1 MQDFFC
7 ETDAIAEIKDKV
19 IGIKEILDSTYEK
32 AEAVMQSVS
41 DEKIWN
47 GMSQQTGMAF
57 LDLTMQYHKSLA
69 GDPLSQAQA
78 ALESIFQPIK
88 FFMIIGKIIRNCV
101 SYRRECQ
108 YEIFGF
114 RNDVYDQCIEG
125 KKTVGN

>member
-41 DEKIWN
+41 DEEIWN

-57 LDLTMQYHKSLA
+57 LDLTMQY
-69 GDPLSQAQA
+69 DPLSQAQA
-78 ALESIFQPIK
+78 ALEKYLSANQIF
-88 FFMIIGKIIRNCV
+88 
-101 SYRRECQ
+101 
-108 YEIFGF
+108 
-114 RNDVYDQCIEG
+114 YDNWEDYQELR
-125 KKTVGN
+125 KL

>member
-57 LDLTMQYHKSLA
+57 LDLTRQYHKSLA

-78 ALESIFQPIK
+78 ALEKYLSANQIF
-88 FFMIIGKIIRNCV
+88 
-101 SYRRECQ
+101 
-108 YEIFGF
+108 
-114 RNDVYDQCIEG
+114 YDNWEDYQELR
-125 KKTVGN
+125 KL

>member
-41 DEKIWN
+41 DEEIWN

-57 LDLTMQYHKSLA
+57 LA

-78 ALESIFQPIK
+78 ALEKYLSANQIF
-88 FFMIIGKIIRNCV
+88 
-101 SYRRECQ
+101 
-108 YEIFGF
+108 
-114 RNDVYDQCIEG
+114 YDNWEDYQELR
-125 KKTVGN
+125 KL

>member
-57 LDLTMQYHKSLA
+57 LDLTAPCS
-69 GDPLSQAQA
+69 GPNRWNTRSW
-78 ALESIFQPIK
+78 
-88 FFMIIGKIIRNCV
+88 
-101 SYRRECQ
+101 
-108 YEIFGF
+108 
-114 RNDVYDQCIEG
+114 
-125 KKTVGN
+125 T

>member
-41 DEKIWN
+41 DEEIWN

-57 LDLTMQYHKSLA
+57 LDLTMQYYKSLA

-78 ALESIFQPIK
+78 ALEKYLSANQIF
-88 FFMIIGKIIRNCV
+88 
-101 SYRRECQ
+101 
-108 YEIFGF
+108 
-114 RNDVYDQCIEG
+114 YDNWEDYQELR
-125 KKTVGN
+125 KL